1 MKKFLIAVYGC
12 LLLLLAATT
21 FVEQTYSTD
30 FVEKHV
36 YHTIWFCCLWGALA
50 AMTVVVLVRQ
60 RLWRRLPTLLLHG
73 SFLVILAGAMTTFLC
88 GRKGYVHL
96 TVGSE
101 VNCFLEQDGRQVVEL
116 PFTLRLDSFRIEYYP
131 GTDAPADYIS
141 YIHGETPV
149 SMNRILSR
157 QGFRF
162 YQSSFDEDMQGSWLT
177 VNYDPWGIGITYS
190 GYLLLGVSMLWMLVS
205 RGGEFRRLL
214 RHPLLKKGGMFV
226 LLLLCLDSFRIE
238 YYPGT
243 DAPADY
249 ISYIHGETPVSMNRI
264 LSRQGFRFYQSSFD
278 EDMQG
283 SWLTVNYDPWGI
295 GITYS
300 GYLLLGVSMLWM
312 LVSRGGEFRRLLRHP
327 LLKKGGMFVLLLLCL
342 GSGVHAQKRSLPA
355 LARKQADSLARKQVI
370 YNDRVVPFNTLA
382 RDFVLKLTGKPSYG
396 GMTPEQVIGGWLL
409 RPEVWQNE
417 PMIYIK
423 NEALRR
429 LLHLETPYAC
439 LADLFDGEKYRLQKF
454 WKGKQDHH
462 QKMTSLEKAIVEA
475 DEKVG
480 LILMLQNGTLIRPLP
495 EDGSVEPVSDT
506 KIQAELLYNRIPFSK
521 LLFMFNLTV
530 GMLAFFRLLYRGLR
544 RSSALSDSSGRI
556 VALSFSSRLADTFFP
571 FSLYAA
577 FLFQLFGYGLRWYIG
592 GRIPLGNGYET
603 MQFMALCALFLACLF
618 RRRFPFMVPFGFLL
632 SGFAL
637 LVSYLGQM
645 NPQITPL
652 MPVLVSPWLSTHVSL
667 IMMSYALFAFM
678 MLNGILALCLRRS
691 ARMLMLLSR
700 LLLYPAVFFLGAGI
714 FLGAVWA
721 NASWGRYWA
730 WDPKEVWALITFMV
744 YGAAFHAR
752 SLRIFRSP
760 LFFHIYMVAAFLTV
774 LMTYFG
780 VNYILGG
787 MHSYANA

>member
-1 MKKFLIAVYGC
+1 MLSSDH
-12 LLLLLAATT
+12 LL
-21 FVEQTYSTD
+21 S
-30 FVEKHV
+30 
-36 YHTIWFCCLWGALA
+36 
-50 AMTVVVLVRQ
+50 LVND
-60 RLWRRLPTLLLHG
+60 
-73 SFLVILAGAMTTFLC
+73 ILD
-88 GRKGYVHL
+88 V
-96 TVGSE
+96 S
-101 VNCFLEQDGRQVVEL
+101 
-116 PFTLRLDSFRIEYYP
+116 RIESGKMSFNEDIVSLP
-131 GTDAPADYIS
+131 DAVIEVQD
-141 YIHGETPV
+141 
-149 SMNRILSR
+149 M
-157 QGFRF
+157 
-162 YQSSFDEDMQGSWLT
+162 FDEKAEAVGIDLT
-177 VNYDPWGIGITYS
+177 IDV
-190 GYLLLGVSMLWMLVS
+190 
-205 RGGEFRRLL
+205 
-214 RHPLLKKGGMFV
+214 
-226 LLLLCLDSFRIE
+226 
-238 YYPGT
+238 
-243 DAPADY
+243 
-249 ISYIHGETPVSMNRI
+249 
-264 LSRQGFRFYQSSFD
+264 
-278 EDMQG
+278 
-283 SWLTVNYDPWGI
+283 
-295 GITYS
+295 
-300 GYLLLGVSMLWM
+300 
-312 LVSRGGEFRRLLRHP
+312 
-327 LLKKGGMFVLLLLCL
+327 
-342 GSGVHAQKRSLPA
+342 
-355 LARKQADSLARKQVI
+355 DSLAHPQVVTDPLRLNQI
-370 YNDRVVPFNTLA
+370 LVNTVGNAVKFTPAGGL
-382 RDFVLKLTGKPSYG
+382 VTVTLTELPDAPRGFGSYRMTVSDTG
-396 GMTPEQVIGGWLL
+396 CGMTPEQVIGGWLL

-760 LFFHIYMVAAFLTV
+760 LFFHIYMIVAFLTV

>member
-50 AMTVVVLVRQ
+50 AMTVVVLVRL
-60 RLWRRLPTLLLHG
+60 RLWRHLPTLLLHG

-177 VNYDPWGIGITYS
+177 VNYDPWGIG
-190 GYLLLGVSMLWMLVS
+190 V
-205 RGGEFRRLL
+205 
-214 RHPLLKKGGMFV
+214 
-226 LLLLCLDSFRIE
+226 
-238 YYPGT
+238 
-243 DAPADY
+243 
-249 ISYIHGETPVSMNRI
+249 
-264 LSRQGFRFYQSSFD
+264 
-278 EDMQG
+278 
-283 SWLTVNYDPWGI
+283 
-295 GITYS
+295 TYS

-417 PMIYIK
+417 PMIYLK

-495 EDGSVEPVSDT
+495 KDGSVEPVSDT

-571 FSLYAA
+571 FSLYALRVWPEVVHRWA
-577 FLFQLFGYGLRWYIG
+577 NTVGQRIRNDAVHGIVCAVPGLSVSAALPVYGAFRLFAVRFCLASVLFGTDESPNHSLDARACFSMAQYACVVDNDVLCFVCLYDAERHTGIVSSPFSPDVDAARPIAALSCRFLFGSRYF
-592 GRIPLGNGYET
+592 
-603 MQFMALCALFLACLF
+603 
-618 RRRFPFMVPFGFLL
+618 
-632 SGFAL
+632 SGCG
-637 LVSYLGQM
+637 LGQ
-645 NPQITPL
+645 
-652 MPVLVSPWLSTHVSL
+652 
-667 IMMSYALFAFM
+667 
-678 MLNGILALCLRRS
+678 C
-691 ARMLMLLSR
+691 
-700 LLLYPAVFFLGAGI
+700 FLGA
-714 FLGAVWA
+714 
-721 NASWGRYWA
+721 
-730 WDPKEVWALITFMV
+730 
-744 YGAAFHAR
+744 
-752 SLRIFRSP
+752 
-760 LFFHIYMVAAFLTV
+760 
-774 LMTYFG
+774 
-780 VNYILGG
+780 ILGLG
-787 MHSYANA
+787 PEGSMGADYLYGLWSGVPCAQPAHFPQAVILPHLYDCRFSDSPDDLFWGELHPWRNA

>member
-1 MKKFLIAVYGC
+1 MATLEKIRSKAG
-12 LLLLLAATT
+12 LL
-21 FVEQTYSTD
+21 
-30 FVEKHV
+30 
-36 YHTIWFCCLWGALA
+36 
-50 AMTVVVLVRQ
+50 VLVVGVALFAFIIGDFLNSGSTYFRQSQETVAEVDGEVIKIQEFQDRVDEMTEMYKMQTGSTSLPEEYQTQIRQSVFDGMVQDIVLNEATSELGMGVGPEELFDMVQGENISPMIQQMQMFVNPQTGAFDKTALLNFLKTIDDDNIANYPADQQAQLLQGRQFWMFWEKNIKRQ
-60 RLWRRLPTLLLHG
+60 RLEQKYTTLLSKAVSANKLDAKDAFDG
-73 SFLVILAGAMTTFLC
+73 SAVSSDIVYAMQSYASIPDSTIQVSKSDIEKLYNQRKELFKQKEGKVIKYIAVDIRPSKEDYDKASAEIESLKSELAT
-88 GRKGYVHL
+88 
-96 TVGSE
+96 SE
-101 VNCFLEQDGRQVVEL
+101 KV
-116 PFTLRLDSFRIEYYP
+116 
-131 GTDAPADYIS
+131 
-141 YIHGETPV
+141 
-149 SMNRILSR
+149 
-157 QGFRF
+157 
-162 YQSSFDEDMQGSWLT
+162 
-177 VNYDPWGIGITYS
+177 
-190 GYLLLGVSMLWMLVS
+190 
-205 RGGEFRRLL
+205 
-214 RHPLLKKGGMFV
+214 
-226 LLLLCLDSFRIE
+226 
-238 YYPGT
+238 
-243 DAPADY
+243 
-249 ISYIHGETPVSMNRI
+249 
-264 LSRQGFRFYQSSFD
+264 
-278 EDMQG
+278 
-283 SWLTVNYDPWGI
+283 
-295 GITYS
+295 
-300 GYLLLGVSMLWM
+300 
-312 LVSRGGEFRRLLRHP
+312 
-327 LLKKGGMFVLLLLCL
+327 
-342 GSGVHAQKRSLPA
+342 
-355 LARKQADSLARKQVI
+355 
-370 YNDRVVPFNTLA
+370 
-382 RDFVLKLTGKPSYG
+382 
-396 GMTPEQVIGGWLL
+396 
-409 RPEVWQNE
+409 
-417 PMIYIK
+417 
-423 NEALRR
+423 
-429 LLHLETPYAC
+429 
-439 LADLFDGEKYRLQKF
+439 ADLFDGEKYRLQKF

-760 LFFHIYMVAAFLTV
+760 LFFHIYMIVAFLTV